1 MQEIIQTEVFREWL
15 VALRDRRARERIL
28 ERITRLA
35 LGNSGQHRVLSG
47 GLAEMKI
54 DVGPGY
60 RVYYVRRG
68 AIVIILLCGGNKAT
82 QQDDIALALELSK
95 QC

>member
-35 LGNSGQHRVLSG
+35 LGNSG
-47 GLAEMKI
+47 
-54 DVGPGY
+54 
-60 RVYYVRRG
+60 
-68 AIVIILLCGGNKAT
+68 
-82 QQDDIALALELSK
+82 LELSK